1 MKMQLFGNMPEQS
14 MRVLGGGYDAKTGR
28 AVLVVQ
34 DENNH
39 AGFMSF
45 DVTEARD
52 TAATLTRDLPSV
64 VAVEPAKQS
73 SGNGGGGG
81 L

>member
-1 MKMQLFGNMPEQS
+1 MKMQIFGSMPEQAI
-14 MRVLGGGYDAKTGR
+14 RVLGGGYDIKTGR
-28 AVLVVQ
+28 AVLIVQ
-34 DENNH
+34 DENNR
-39 AGFMSF
+39 AGLVTF

-73 SGNGGGGG
+73 GGNGGSGG